1 MCQIHVID
9 SANGGNLVVEFL
21 GQKIENGLFVLRIFG
36 VHFKQDLGQILMNRA
51 FATLEHRQ
59 FVVFHIQFDES
70 NVLDLHVVQS
80 ANMDFLFGQCLS
92 RSWDTNGCLSRGRNQ
107 RLKLSRERRRPSL
120 QPAFGQ
126 GLCWVLS
133 WDRFCNRRVG
143 HIGNMKQTGSSA
155 VETANLQGIV
165 VAFALFFGAQCHVD
179 ARDLVGF
186 VGQGDT
192 PTQGI
197 IRGFLRFECVY
208 VLAMI
213 GQCDAVR
220 ARMSPNVQHGPV
232 GVAQLLGPFDEGL
245 FKQSVVSIIVDVDAG

>member
-36 VHFKQDLGQILMNRA
+36 VHFKQYLGQVLMNRA

-59 FVVFHIQFDES
+59 FVVFHVQFDES

-80 ANMDFLFGQCLS
+80 GYVNRF
-92 RSWDTNGCLSRGRNQ
+92 
-107 RLKLSRERRRPSL
+107 
-120 QPAFGQ
+120 FGQ
-126 GLCWVLS
+126 GLDLILWGGLVLVLNG
-133 WDRFCNRRVG
+133 CVG
-143 HIGNMKQTGSSA
+143 AVRYVKHARSASVQTA
-155 VETANLQGIV
+155 DFQGIV

-197 IRGFLRFECVY
+197 ICGFLRFECVY

-220 ARMSPNVQHGPV
+220 ARMSPDVQHGPV
-232 GVAQLLGPFDEGL
+232 GVAQLLGPFDEGF